1 MCLSSWTLGLELG
14 GDVGW
19 DVASGAPRGSVHPR
33 GALGRRTDLLRR
45 TFTSAAHQ
53 AELFP
58 LICWLKVTGSARK
71 VNSQGVE

>member
-14 GDVGW
+14 WDAGW
-19 DVASGAPRGSVHPR
+19 DSASGAPRGSIRPR
-33 GALGRRTDLLRR
+33 GALGRWTDLLRR
-45 TFTSAAHQ
+45 TFTSTASQ